1 MNIHEELS
9 KIYNEY
15 KEKYSIL
22 GVFLYGS
29 QNYHLQTENSD
40 LDVKMI
46 ILPSLE
52 DLVRNSKPISTN
64 IEYEHGLIEIKDIRA
79 YKETLF
85 KMNPSYIEPLFT
97 DYYILN
103 EEHADKW
110 NNIKEIAEDFV
121 YENKFRLAK
130 AIYGMCLEKQKALTH
145 KYPSTVA
152 EIEEIGYSKKQ
163 FHHARRLRHF
173 AQSYFI
179 DELSYKDCMEVGKSA
194 MKRLLMEY
202 KLETWKVDI
211 AIKATASAVENC
223 KIIADAQSEQKIFE
237 KKNKMQLLFEEI
249 LIDHLKKTL

>member
-1 MNIHEELS
+1 
-9 KIYNEY
+9 
-15 KEKYSIL
+15 
-22 GVFLYGS
+22 
-29 QNYHLQTENSD
+29 
-40 LDVKMI
+40 
-46 ILPSLE
+46 
-52 DLVRNSKPISTN
+52 
-64 IEYEHGLIEIKDIRA
+64 
-79 YKETLF
+79 
-85 KMNPSYIEPLFT
+85 MNPSYIEPLFT

-145 KYPSTVA
+145 EYPSTVA

-163 FHHARRLRHF
+163 LHHARRLRHF

-179 DELSYKDCMEVGKSA
+179 DGMSYKDCMEVGKSPL
-194 MKRLLMEY
+194 KGLLMEC
-202 KLETWKVDI
+202 KLKAWKVDI

-237 KKNKMQLLFEEI
+237 KRNKIQLLFEEI
-249 LIDHLKKTL
+249 LISHLKKTL

>member
-1 MNIHEELS
+1 MNIQEELS
-9 KIYNEY
+9 KIYKKY
-15 KEKYSIL
+15 KERYSIL

-29 QNYHLQTENSD
+29 QNYHLQTEDSD

-64 IEYEHGLIEIKDIRA
+64 IEYEHGIIEIKDIRA

-85 KMNPSYIEPLFT
+85 RMNPSYIEPLFT

-110 NNIKEIAEDFV
+110 NSVKELAEDFV
-121 YENKFRLAK
+121 YENRFRVAK

-145 KYPSTVA
+145 KYPSTAA

-163 FHHARRLRHF
+163 FHHARRLRYF
-173 AQSYFI
+173 AQAYFI
-179 DELSYKDCMEVGKSA
+179 DGMPYKYCMEVGKTS

-202 KLETWKVDI
+202 KLETWKLNVVT
-211 AIKATASAVENC
+211 KATDASVDYC
-223 KIIADAQSEQKIFE
+223 KKIADSQSEQRVFENRNKI
-237 KKNKMQLLFEEI
+237 QLLFEDI
-249 LIDHLKKTL
+249 LISHLKKTL